1 MRATFFAL
9 HDALSLP
16 PRGDKQPLQSR
27 KKVVVIAHSQGGI
40 LVSLALD
47 ELYTRLPVACFDALE
62 VYTFGSAAA
71 SFHNPVRSSASISR
85 AGATATQTATA
96 MAAASAPHT
105 LQLHDRYVRTVE
117 HYINEF
123 DLVPQWGVLHHMQKQ
138 ERGAYSGRAFVL
150 KDATGHLFDQHYL
163 TRYFPVER
171 MQADMDAPGLFLN
184 DVVEVGAELEG
195 RSTFLAEVGD
205 RGGGGGDG
213 ESRGGGG
220 GRGGEVE
227 VRVRDL
233 SRLWSYVG
241 GGDGF
246 PGGGR

>member
-1 MRATFFAL
+1 
-9 HDALSLP
+9 
-16 PRGDKQPLQSR
+16 
-27 KKVVVIAHSQGGI
+27 
-40 LVSLALD
+40 
-47 ELYTRLPVACFDALE
+47 
-62 VYTFGSAAA
+62 
-71 SFHNPVRSSASISR
+71 
-85 AGATATQTATA
+85 
-96 MAAASAPHT
+96 
-105 LQLHDRYVRTVE
+105 
-117 HYINEF
+117 
-123 DLVPQWGVLHHMQKQ
+123 
-138 ERGAYSGRAFVL
+138 
-150 KDATGHLFDQHYL
+150 
-163 TRYFPVER
+163 
-171 MQADMDAPGLFLN
+171 MDAPGLFLN